1 MQKVDGDYSSSNPS
15 PSSNGTRRNSE
26 VMSRRN
32 STISNYENQLE
43 EERRKASDNVESTTQ
58 EGNEKLR
65 QAKSNLSDDLA
76 YVQAGAR
83 RASKYDLY

>member
-1 MQKVDGDYSSSNPS
+1 
-15 PSSNGTRRNSE
+15 
-26 VMSRRN
+26 MSRRN

-76 YVQAGAR
+76 YVQAGASSCFNAYDDL
-83 RASKYDLY
+83 ASAFGRYYIKIESLHLD